1 MKHASLIRLR
11 SRLAK
16 TIAAFF
22 RAQAPKIAAQIA
34 AMRYRMGK
42 ADLSQDEIDAI
53 EHALAAIDFAGWSV
67 LVGEVDPILQ
77 EIVKDGSYA
86 ALASIHFDVTGSS
99 GTAEVVSSDAVD
111 YARDRSAELVGMRR
125 DELGRLVENPDAE
138 WAITEPTRDGLRQY
152 VADAIEQGWS
162 NDRLASEIRDSY
174 AFSSERAMTIARTE
188 TNLASN
194 QGSLNGYKASGVVD
208 GKQWLTAEDDLVS
221 EECEE
226 NGNAGPNG
234 DGVLLDFDE
243 EYPSGD
249 TAPPAH
255 PNCRCV
261 LAPYIAATAETTTE
275 ETE

>member
-1 MKHASLIRLR
+1 VKRPSLIRLR

-16 TIAAFF
+16 TLAAFF
-22 RAQAPKIAAQIA
+22 RDQSPKIAAQIIA
-34 AMRYRMGK
+34 TKYTMNK
-42 ADLSQDEIDAI
+42 TELSQDEIDAI
-53 EHALAAIDFAGWSV
+53 ERTLAAIDFSGWSV
-67 LVGEVDPILQ
+67 LVGEVEPIMQ

-86 ALASIHFDVTGSS
+86 ALASIHFDIAGSP
-99 GTAEVVSSDAVD
+99 GTADVVSSDAVD
-111 YARDRSAELVGMRR
+111 YARDRAAELVGMRR
-125 DELGRLVENPDAE
+125 DELGRLVENPNAE

-174 AFSSERAMTIARTE
+174 AFSSERAMVIARTE

-221 EECEE
+221 EECEA
-226 NGNAGPNG
+226 NGDAGPNG
-234 DGVLLDFDE
+234 DGVLLDLDA

-261 LAPYIAATAETTTE
+261 LAPYIAAAAETTTE
-275 ETE
+275 EI